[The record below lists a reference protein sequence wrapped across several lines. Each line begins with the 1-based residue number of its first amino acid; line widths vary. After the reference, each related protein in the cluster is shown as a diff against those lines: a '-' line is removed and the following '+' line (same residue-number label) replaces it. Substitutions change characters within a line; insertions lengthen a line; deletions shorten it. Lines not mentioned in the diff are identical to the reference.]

1 MKDELKTKEQLIN
14 ELVELRQRITELEA
28 SETEGKRV
36 EEALWEREAH
46 LQAVFEAAANISF
59 VTMDLTGTESRI
71 LDFSPGAERIFGYSR
86 EEVIGKPVAMLHLP
100 EDMARLPEV
109 FEAMRQS
116 KSGFTGEST
125 LVHKSGE
132 EFPTLFTIYPIFD
145 AEGNMPA
152 TLSVSIDITERKR
165 AEEALRE
172 SEERFREV
180 FEHSQDALY
189 KRNLETGRYEYIS
202 PAITKITGYSPDEVM
217 AMSPDEIGA
226 LIHPEDIER
235 INDLRRNV
243 FEAPQGHEIISPIE
257 YRVKCKDGS
266 YRWISD
272 HYALLWGPEGRPL
285 FSVASVR
292 DIAERKR
299 AEEALRESEER
310 FRTIVETAP
319 SLLLITD
326 AKGNNIYVSPNCEEI
341 TGYTQEELQG
351 PLVWW
356 VHEDD
361 TPRAKEVYD
370 RTFREGVGYK
380 DLEYKAVKKDGEL
393 WYGSSSW
400 EPFRDAEGKLQGIV
414 FQTTDIAERKRVEEA
429 LRESEERFRA
439 IFERAAIGM
448 SLADREG
455 RYIETNRAL
464 QKMLGYGEEELR
476 SMAFTEITYPDDA
489 KADMAFHEDLIA
501 GKLDHFQTEKRYIRK
516 DGRLVWV
523 RLTVSAIRDVGGEVQ
538 YDIGMV
544 EDITERKR
552 AEEALR
558 ESEERYRAVVE
569 SQTELI
575 GRWRPD
581 GTLTFVNEAYCRYHG
596 KSREELIGHKWTMHV
611 AEEDQA
617 RVKAYAEHL
626 VTSLS
631 PANAT
636 VMDEHRRVTADGRIR
651 WQQWTD
657 QALFDEQGHLVEFQS
672 VGHDITE
679 RKRAEEA
686 LRRRNRELA
695 LLNRAG
701 QAFSSTLDLD
711 QVLVTVLEEAR
722 RLLDVVAC
730 SVWLIEPKTE
740 ELVCRQ
746 AVGPQSEIVR
756 GWRLAPGEGLAGWVA
771 RSGESLIVPDTRADE
786 RHFKDVDRQTGLAL
800 RSIVSV
806 PLQVKEDVI
815 GVIQVVDTE
824 VGRFSP
830 ADLTLLEPLA
840 TAAAIAIENA
850 RLFQKSQRRTEE
862 MAALRQVN
870 LATLSSLERHQVF
883 EIMLEQLGTVIDY
896 DTAAIK
902 VITPDGKD
910 KMVAGRGPVIHDEV
924 MWYGFDAKDNKLVQ
938 EMKETRRPVVVHDTH
953 TDERYEQVGNWEMFR
968 SWAGSPL
975 FVKDDLIGYL
985 AVEKT
990 SPGFYDE
997 IAIQLLGDFAHA
1009 AAIALENA
1017 RLYEQ
1022 ARRDAETR
1030 AVLLREVNHRVQNNL
1045 TAIIGLLYAAR
1056 RRAGMEDQ
1064 AVYQSIMQD
1073 LVNRV
1078 QGLSTVHSLFSASG
1092 WAPLPL
1098 SRLAT
1103 QVIDSSLR
1111 MLPRS
1116 KRVSVE
1122 VSPSPLRVTPDQAHN
1137 LALVVNELATNTA
1150 KHTLWERNTAHIT
1163 VRIALEDDTVLF
1175 EFRDDGP
1182 GYPEEVLQLERHDVG
1197 LDLIQNM
1204 VRKGL
1209 RGELSLHNDH
1219 GAVAVIQ
1226 FKAKA

>member
-28 SETEGKRV
+28 SETERLSAEQAGKRA
-36 EEALWEREAH
+36 EEALLEREAH

-59 VTMDLTGTESRI
+59 VTMDLTGTEPRI

-145 AEGNMPA
+145 AEGNIA
-152 TLSVSIDITERKR
+152 AALSVSIDITERKR
-165 AEEALRE
+165 AEEALQE
-172 SEERFREV
+172 SE
-180 FEHSQDALY
+180 
-189 KRNLETGRYEYIS
+189 KRYRSFVQNFQGIAYRGNMYFTPIFFH
-202 PAITKITGYSPDEVM
+202 
-217 AMSPDEIGA
+217 GA
-226 LIHPEDIER
+226 
-235 INDLRRNV
+235 V
-243 FEAPQGHEIISPIE
+243 EA
-257 YRVKCKDGS
+257 
-266 YRWISD
+266 
-272 HYALLWGPEGRPL
+272 
-285 FSVASVR
+285 
-292 DIAERKR
+292 
-299 AEEALRESEER
+299 
-310 FRTIVETAP
+310 
-319 SLLLITD
+319 
-326 AKGNNIYVSPNCEEI
+326 I
-341 TGYTQEELQG
+341 TGYT
-351 PLVWW
+351 
-356 VHEDD
+356 EDEFVAGKPRWD
-361 TPRAKEVYD
+361 QVIHPDDLPKIYESVERVRSTPNYATKS
-370 RTFREGVGYK
+370 
-380 DLEYKAVKKDGEL
+380 EYRIIRKDGQVRWIHEL
-393 WYGSSSW
+393 TQNICDDSGR
-400 EPFRDAEGKLQGIV
+400 PIFVQGALY
-414 FQTTDIAERKRVEEA
+414 DITERKRVEEA

-455 RYIETNRAL
+455 RYIEANRAL

-476 SMAFTEITYPDDA
+476 SMAFTEITHPDDA

-575 GRWRPD
+575 DRWRPD

-596 KSREELIGHKWTMHV
+596 KSREELIGHKWMMLV
-611 AEEDQA
+611 AEEDQE
-617 RVKAYAEHL
+617 RVKAYVEHL
-626 VTSLS
+626 MTSLS
-631 PANAT
+631 PANPT
-636 VMDEHRRVTADGRIR
+636 VTDEHRRVMADGRIR

-657 QALFDEQGHLVEFQS
+657 QALFDEQGYLVEFQS
-672 VGHDITE
+672 VGHDITK

-711 QVLVTVLEEAR
+711 QVLVTVLEEVR

-730 SVWLIEPKTE
+730 SAWLIEPKTE

-756 GWRLAPGEGLAGWVA
+756 GWRLSPGEGIVGWVT

-850 RLFQKSQRRTEE
+850 RLFQESQRRTEE

-883 EIMLEQLGTVIDY
+883 EIMLDQLGTVIDY

-910 KMVAGRGPVIHDEV
+910 KIVAGRGPVIYDQA
-924 MWYGFDAKDNKLVQ
+924 MWDGFDVKDNKLVQ
-938 EMKETRRPVVVHDTH
+938 EMKETRQPVVVHDTY
-953 TDERYEQVGNWEMFR
+953 TDERYEQVGNWETFR

-975 FVKDDLIGYL
+975 FVKDDLVGYL

-990 SPGFYDE
+990 SLGFYDE
-997 IAIQLLGDFAHA
+997 IAIQLLDDFAHA

-1022 ARRDAETR
+1022 ARRDAEAM

-1092 WAPLPL
+1092 WVPLPL
-1098 SRLAT
+1098 SKLAT

-1150 KHTLWERNTAHIT
+1150 KHTLWERNLAHIT
-1163 VRIALEDDTVLF
+1163 VCIALEDDTVLF

-1182 GYPEEVLQLERHDVG
+1182 GYPEEVLQLKRHDVG
-1197 LDLIQNM
+1197 LDLIQNI